1 MPKKEK
7 SEDKVKLVLLRSTS
21 DEYELNLIKGLLD
34 EAGIPFIIKE
44 PGSSGYMRII
54 GGTSVFGSNVYVDA
68 SSFKE
73 AEEILSSF
81 ELDEIE

>member
-21 DEYELNLIKGLLD
+21 DQYELNLIKGLLD

-54 GGTSVFGSNVYVDA
+54 GGSSVFGSNVYVDA

-81 ELDEIE
+81 ELDETE